1 MVQIFS
7 KYLFS
12 QITLGQEVVLL
23 CWKWIKMAAANPKT
37 GTGLSVRPEDEIGS
51 IADRCLQVPILSVL
65 SFSLPFQEEVNVH
78 FRYAAL
84 LCVHTRQMLE
94 AHSGARADVILLR

>member
-51 IADRCLQVPILSVL
+51 IADRCLQVPILCVL
-65 SFSLPFQEEVNVH
+65 SFFFLSKRRSTTLSI
-78 FRYAAL
+78 R
-84 LCVHTRQMLE
+84 CVSYYVFVPGRC
-94 AHSGARADVILLR
+94 